1 MFLRRMRRPL
11 VKAGGAEM
19 GSEFRSAGTES
30 SIGKKKKKIEVIGCK
45 SEEWLRLAFS
55 KPMHVTSCSI
65 YQQKESS
72 ASLQRNPDDRRQ
84 SIYLSKGLERTGYSS
99 GKETCKPPRTS
110 ILSLNNNNNNNLFW
124 KWVKDMKD

>member
-1 MFLRRMRRPL
+1 MRRPL

-19 GSEFRSAGTES
+19 GSEFSSAGTEN
-30 SIGKKKKKIEVIGCK
+30 SIGKEQKKNIYIYIGVIGCK

-72 ASLQRNPDDRRQ
+72 ASLQRNPDDLRQ
-84 SIYLSKGLERTGYSS
+84 SIYLFKELERTGYSL
-99 GKETCKPPRTS
+99 GKKTCKPHS
-110 ILSLNNNNNNNLFW
+110 
-124 KWVKDMKD
+124 

>member
-1 MFLRRMRRPL
+1 MFPRSVRRPL

-19 GSEFRSAGTES
+19 GSEFRSAGTEN
-30 SIGKKKKKIEVIGCK
+30 SIGKKQKKKKNIGVIGCK

-72 ASLQRNPDDRRQ
+72 TSLQRNPDDLRQ
-84 SIYLSKGLERTGYSS
+84 SIYLFKELERTGYSL
-99 GKETCKPPRTS
+99 GKKTCEPHS
-110 ILSLNNNNNNNLFW
+110 
-124 KWVKDMKD
+124 